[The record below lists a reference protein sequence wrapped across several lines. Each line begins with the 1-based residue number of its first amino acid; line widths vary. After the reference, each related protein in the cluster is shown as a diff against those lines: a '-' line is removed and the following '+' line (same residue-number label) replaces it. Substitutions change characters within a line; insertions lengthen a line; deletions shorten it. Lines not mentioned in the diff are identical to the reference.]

1 MKRFIS
7 TLSLLVGASVA
18 SYAGLITSYSSNLTN
33 ASTGGLID
41 FQSTNGLNAPLG
53 SAFTSLPS
61 IGTQALFSSN
71 GTNISRTVQI
81 QGAAGAA
88 PTTNSFSLGSGYIG
102 GVGNGGTGN
111 GLVGGPNGLNDKYL
125 LNYNAVANTYV
136 GSLTFNFGGG
146 NISDFAIS
154 YARAIN
160 TFDIQVQTVTNGGF
174 TSVGTVAANAAGN
187 NEAGVIGFTTTG
199 ESVLTNISAIRFVF
213 SASSQDV
220 VYFDNMRVAA
230 GGVVDPPSGTGGPG
244 PGVIPE
250 PSTYAL
256 MGAGL
261 LALGYAR
268 RNKK

>member
-18 SYAGLITSYSSNLTN
+18 SYAGLITSYTTALNDASS
-33 ASTGGLID
+33 AGLID

-102 GVGNGGTGN
+102 GTGNGGTGN

-136 GSLTFNFGGG
+136 GSLTFNFAGG
-146 NISDFAIS
+146 NISEFAIS

-160 TFDIQVQTVTNGGF
+160 TFDIQVQTVTGGGF

-187 NEAGVIGFTTTG
+187 NEAGVIGFAADN
-199 ESVLTNISAIRFVF
+199 SFSNISAIRFMFNAV
-213 SASSQDV
+213 STDV
-220 VYFDNMRVAA
+220 VYFDNMRVAT
-230 GGVVDPPSGTGGPG
+230 GGVIDPPQTTGGPG
-244 PGVIPE
+244 PDPNAIPE